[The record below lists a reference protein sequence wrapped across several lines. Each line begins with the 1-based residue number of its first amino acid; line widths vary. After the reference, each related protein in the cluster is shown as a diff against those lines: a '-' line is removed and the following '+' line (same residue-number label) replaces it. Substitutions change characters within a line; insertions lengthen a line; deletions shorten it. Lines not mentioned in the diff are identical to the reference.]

1 MSHPAIPRC
10 PSAIGRFLLFILLFT
25 LPLSQLLPTTSAQD
39 STATATIDFDSQIAP
54 LLAANCLG
62 CHGTDDPKGGLN
74 LTTLAGF
81 RKGGDSGSPF
91 NADQPASS
99 LLLQRVLQGEMPPEK
114 PLTAQQQQILT
125 LWIRAGAHWGTDPVD
140 PHRYSSESRAGLDW
154 WSLQPLR
161 TVLPENPTAK
171 HPIDAFVDAQLTAQG
186 LQRSPQADRRTLI
199 RRLSFD
205 LLGLPPEPAD
215 VAAFLADDSPQ
226 AWEHLVDRML
236 ASPHYGERWARHW
249 LDVVRFGESNGFEYD
264 EPRDNAWPYRN
275 WLIDA
280 LNQDLPYDQFAR
292 LQIAGDVMQPQDP
305 HAAAA
310 SGFLVAGAHNTTL
323 PSSEKMR
330 QSMAQDEM
338 EDLVGTVGQTFLG
351 LTVNCARCHD
361 HKFDP
366 ISAREY
372 YSFAAALAGVRH
384 GTRELQIPL
393 SSAQQQTLQQTE
405 QTLRSAAEQKQ
416 QLVAPVIA
424 AILKKRQQGQPAGI
438 TPPQPMAAWEFS
450 GDLQDSLGSL
460 HGTARGNATVS
471 DGSLHLDGA
480 GSYVETPR
488 LPHEIREKTLEAWVR
503 LKTYEQG
510 GGAAV
515 SLQTTDGSI
524 FDAIV
529 YGEREPRRWMA
540 GSNGFARTL
549 PFQGTDE
556 VEAQERFVHMA
567 IVYQQD
573 GSIIGYR
580 EGVPYGTACR
590 PGDLQVYAPGSAQL
604 VFGLRHGPPGGNRLL
619 QGSIDR
625 VQFYDRALTPDEI
638 AASAF
643 ARGSQSVPNAELL
656 AALTD
661 AQRSRLQELE
671 RQQQSARSL
680 LRNLQEQQQSSLYT
694 CVSADPGITH
704 VLKRGDVSLRGD
716 VVAPA
721 GLRAVPGAP
730 ADFQLPPNATDRDR
744 RTALAAWITHPEN
757 HLFARVITNRVWH
770 YHFGQ
775 GIVPTPGD
783 FGFNGGRPSHPEL
796 LDWLAAEFRRSG
808 FLLKPLHRLIVT
820 SETWKQSSLP
830 QPAARSI
837 DADNRLL
844 YRRTPQR
851 LDAESLRDAMLSVAG
866 VLDRTIGGRGYR
878 DMRHFKFKGSNF
890 YDPLIEDGNAGWRR
904 TIYRFVPRGGRNPF
918 LDTFDCPDPSAA
930 AQRRPVTT
938 TPLQALALLNNDLV
952 FRLADTLAERA
963 QRETAH
969 DQQAQTAWIFEH
981 TLGRQPAPQ
990 ELQQALEF
998 SREFG
1003 LSAWCRVLLNSNE
1016 FVYVR

>member
-1 MSHPAIPRC
+1 MSC
-10 PSAIGRFLLFILLFT
+10 PSLLRKLSACSRFLLLTLLLHLRLVPAT
-25 LPLSQLLPTTSAQD
+25 AQD
-39 STATATIDFDSQIAP
+39 NPAAGSFDTQIAP
-54 LLAANCLG
+54 LLAAHCLG
-62 CHGTDDPKGGLN
+62 CHGPDDPKGGLN

-81 RKGGDSGSPF
+81 RKGGDSGTPF
-91 NADQPASS
+91 NAAQPDSS
-99 LLLQRVLQGEMPPEK
+99 LLLQRVRQGEMPPEN
-114 PLTAQQQQILT
+114 PLPAAQQQILER
-125 LWIRAGAHWGTDPVD
+125 WIRTGATWGTDPID
-140 PHRYSSESRAGLDW
+140 PYQFSSETRAGFDW
-154 WSLQPLR
+154 WSLQPL
-161 TVLPENPTAK
+161 LENSAENTPVK
-171 HPIDAFVDAQLTAQG
+171 HPIDAFVDARLQQNG

-215 VAAFLADDSPQ
+215 VAAFLADDSPH
-226 AWEHLVDRML
+226 AWEQLVDRML
-236 ASPHYGERWARHW
+236 DSPHYGERWARHW

-280 LNQDLPYDQFAR
+280 FNHDLPYDQFAR

-305 HAAAA
+305 FAAAA

-384 GTRELQIPL
+384 GTRDVQIPL
-393 SSAQQQTLQQTE
+393 TTAQQQQLQQ
-405 QTLRSAAEQKQ
+405 AEQILQSTAQ
-416 QLVAPVIA
+416 QREQLASPVIA
-424 AILKKRQQGQPAGI
+424 AILRKRQQGQPAGI
-438 TPPQPMAAWEFS
+438 QPPQPMAAWEFNA
-450 GDLQDSLGSL
+450 DLRDSIGEL
-460 HGTARGNATVS
+460 HGTARGNAVIS
-471 DGSLHLDGA
+471 DGSLQLDGA
-480 GSYVETPR
+480 GSFVETPP
-488 LPHEIREKTLEAWVR
+488 LSKDIREKTLEAWVR
-503 LKTYEQG
+503 LKTLEQS

-515 SLQTTDGSI
+515 SLQTSDGSV

-529 YGEREPRRWMA
+529 FAEREPNRWMA
-540 GSNGFARTL
+540 GSNGFTRTAS
-549 PFQGTDE
+549 FQGTAE
-556 VEAQERFVHMA
+556 NEAADRFIHVA

-573 GSIIGYR
+573 GTIIGYR
-580 EGVPYGTACR
+580 EGLPYGNAFR
-590 PGDLQVYAPGSAQL
+590 PGDLQNYSAKTSQL
-604 VFGLRHGPPGGNRLL
+604 IFGLRHGPAGGNRLL

-625 VQFYDRALTPDEI
+625 VQFYDRALTAEEV

-643 ARGSQSVPNAELL
+643 ARGSQSVPRAELL
-656 AALTD
+656 AAMTA
-661 AQRSRLQELE
+661 AQRKQLLELE
-671 RQQQSARSL
+671 QQQMSASSLRRS
-680 LRNLQEQQQSSLYT
+680 LQEQQQSSIYT

-704 VLKRGDVSLRGD
+704 LLKRGDVSQPAE

-721 GLRAVPGAP
+721 GLRAVRGAA
-730 ADFQLPPNATDRDR
+730 ADFQLPANSSDRER
-744 RTALAAWITHPEN
+744 RIALATWITHPEN
-757 HLFARVITNRVWH
+757 PLFARVMANRVWQ

-796 LDWLAAEFRRSG
+796 LDWLAVEFRRQG

-820 SETWKQSSLP
+820 SETWKQASLP
-830 QPAARSI
+830 RPDARAI

-844 YRRTPQR
+844 YRRLPQR
-851 LDAESLRDAMLSVAG
+851 LEAESLRDAMLATAG
-866 VLDRTIGGRGYR
+866 VLDRTVGGRGYR

-904 TIYRFVPRGGRNPF
+904 TIYRFTPRGGRNPF

-952 FRLADTLAERA
+952 FRLAESMTERA
-963 QRETAH
+963 RRETS
-969 DQQAQTAWIFEH
+969 DDQTAQISWIFEN
-981 TLGRQPAPQ
+981 TLGRTADHR
-990 ELQQALEF
+990 ELQQAADF

-1003 LSAWCRVLLNSNE
+1003 ISAWCRVLLNSNE